1 MKIIDFGFGVKSK
14 KNISQKF
21 FCGTP
26 SYMPPE
32 IVLKKNY
39 IAQYADVWSLGVLLY
54 TMLCGAFPF
63 RATSEEELYQ
73 KIIKGKYDFPEHMS
87 ETAKKLIGK
96 ILKVKPNE
104 RPSTEEILLDEW
116 FDII

>member
-1 MKIIDFGFGVKSK
+1 
-14 KNISQKF
+14 
-21 FCGTP
+21 
-26 SYMPPE
+26 
-32 IVLKKNY
+32 
-39 IAQYADVWSLGVLLY
+39 
-54 TMLCGAFPF
+54 
-63 RATSEEELYQ
+63 
-73 KIIKGKYDFPEHMS
+73 MS